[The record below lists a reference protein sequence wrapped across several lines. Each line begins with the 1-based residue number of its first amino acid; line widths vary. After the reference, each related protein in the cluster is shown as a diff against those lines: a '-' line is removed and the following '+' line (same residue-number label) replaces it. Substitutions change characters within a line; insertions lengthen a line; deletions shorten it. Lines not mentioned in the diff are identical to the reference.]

1 MKRQVKLLLMIIVLI
16 VLGAFLLF
24 RFSSDLRSAIPTEL
38 RSLRLDDFYMLQ
50 IREILGESEPDL
62 DGDGKKEKV
71 LLYAHTLTRVFLSVK
86 WGDRRGVEKISQVI
100 GDDYDVFTR
109 AFVTD
114 MDGDGRDEV
123 AAIVPSA
130 KRTTNLAI
138 WKFDADA
145 RKMQKVGKT
154 PFTPVSRWSAGAM
167 QILDVDGNGK
177 KEIVSFYPISF
188 APRWRFRKTVSLDV
202 QVVWME
208 KGRLQSNRRQFA
220 VHKTVWLLPPLIC
233 PVMRAISHFKAKVV
247 MVGNRRFYVAPFPVS
262 VQRLNLLEIVLSGC
276 IPEEDKHYA
285 AIFEVKTVDPSSWQ
299 FVGKSVL
306 H

>member
-1 MKRQVKLLLMIIVLI
+1 MKRQVKLLLMIIMLI

-154 PFTPVSRWSAGAM
+154 PLYTC
-167 QILDVDGNGK
+167 L
-177 KEIVSFYPISF
+177 
-188 APRWRFRKTVSLDV
+188 
-202 QVVWME
+202 
-208 KGRLQSNRRQFA
+208 
-220 VHKTVWLLPPLIC
+220 
-233 PVMRAISHFKAKVV
+233 
-247 MVGNRRFYVAPFPVS
+247 
-262 VQRLNLLEIVLSGC
+262 
-276 IPEEDKHYA
+276 
-285 AIFEVKTVDPSSWQ
+285 
-299 FVGKSVL
+299 
-306 H
+306 